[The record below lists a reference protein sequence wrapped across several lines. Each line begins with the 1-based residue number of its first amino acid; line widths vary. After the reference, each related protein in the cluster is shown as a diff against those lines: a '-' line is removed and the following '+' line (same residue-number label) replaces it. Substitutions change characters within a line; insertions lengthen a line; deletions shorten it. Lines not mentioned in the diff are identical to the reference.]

1 VQNETDVASTGL
13 YSSGFG
19 GVVRTTPAEDR
30 SDRHGH
36 GLIYGEPELAHDNP
50 RRRRESP
57 PEREADDSHA
67 SGTSRSLRR
76 HGTKEDS

>member
-1 VQNETDVASTGL
+1 MQNETDVASTGL

-36 GLIYGEPELAHDNP
+36 GLVYGEPEFAHDNP
-50 RRRRESP
+50 RRRRESSA
-57 PEREADDSHA
+57 EREADDGHA
-67 SGTSRSLRR
+67 SGTSRTLLR